1 MTLLDRYVGRIVA
14 GAFGAGMLFFLFL
27 MIVLDLLSN
36 VTRYLNHA
44 SRSGVDGWDF
54 AIFLGEYY
62 LKWLPVLATM
72 ITPFVTVIACMFAV
86 ARLQGANEI
95 VPMLFVGRSVQR
107 ILRPMLFCG
116 LLAGL
121 GMAACWQW
129 VIPQVGGALA
139 EASLLL
145 QDGRMRQKNLVLEAS
160 SPERIGLYVGEY
172 EPTTRSMRGL
182 RQIRFPAEGAEP
194 ELVIAAGAQWQPE
207 RGDWQLQSGI
217 LRSRQGEHDLFWL
230 QRPDLTPDVLLQR
243 GREQVDPDALSYT
256 DLRLTIAA
264 RPNRPDL
271 KLAFHRHITYP
282 LANLVLLL
290 LALPLAVHF
299 ERGGRMGR
307 LLLAIALCAGYTL
320 VDLAF
325 QSLGKHGFVHPVV
338 AAWSPTLVFGSLGL
352 VLFGGA
358 RS

>member
-107 ILRPMLFCG
+107 ILRPMLVCG

-121 GMAACWQW
+121 GMAVCWQW

-145 QDGRMRQKNLVLEAS
+145 QDGRMRQKNLVLEVS
-160 SPERIGLYVGEY
+160 SPERTGLYVGEY

-182 RQIRFPAEGAEP
+182 RQIRFPADGAEP

-217 LRSRQGEHDLFWL
+217 LRSRQGEHDLLWL

-320 VDLAF
+320 ADLAF

-338 AAWSPTLVFGSLGL
+338 AAWSPTLLFGSLGL